1 MTNPAEPPALEAP
14 PGRTAIRILASHPST
29 NDATMAWGRRGAPDG
44 ACVVADRQTA
54 GRGRQGRR
62 WHSPPGRNLYASLV
76 VRCAP
81 ARAGLLSLLGALVV
95 RDAVAALL
103 VDGDGACIKWP
114 NDVLVDGRKLA
125 GVLAEWVTGPAA
137 FGVVGM
143 GLNVNGRACDLPA
156 GLRWPA
162 TTLQQVLGRPIDR
175 SALLADL
182 LDRFAHWRGRL
193 DSAPAGIVAALR
205 RRCSTLG
212 RRVRVTPPAAAAFT
226 GLARDLDA
234 AGHLLVRTDCG
245 RDERVL
251 AGEVDLLPA
260 GSA

>member
-1 MTNPAEPPALEAP
+1 MTAPSAPPALAAP
-14 PGRTAIRILASHPST
+14 PGRSAIRILASHSST
-29 NDATMAWGRRGAPDG
+29 NDAAMAWGRRGAPDG

-103 VDGDGACIKWP
+103 ADGDGACIKWP

-143 GLNVNGRACDLPA
+143 GLNVNGEGCDLPA

-162 TTLQQVLGRPIDR
+162 ITLQQVLGRPIER

-182 LDRFAHWRGRL
+182 LERFDRWRGRL
-193 DSAPAGIVAALR
+193 DTAPAAVVAALR
-205 RRCSTLG
+205 RHCSTLG
-212 RRVRVTPPAAAAFT
+212 RRVRVSPPAAAAYT

-234 AGHLLVRTDCG
+234 SGHLLVRTEQE

-251 AGEVDLLPA
+251 AGDVDLLPA
-260 GSA
+260 GSD